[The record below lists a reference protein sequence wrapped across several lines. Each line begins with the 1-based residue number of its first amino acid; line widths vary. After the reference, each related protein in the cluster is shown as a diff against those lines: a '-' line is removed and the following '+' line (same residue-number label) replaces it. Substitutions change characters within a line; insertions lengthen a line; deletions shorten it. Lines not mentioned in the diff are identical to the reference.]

1 MTSLYRAPPDP
12 EVQGGEEPERSE
24 VRFPEQTRKHL
35 LVLRLTSFDPEGD
48 IAVRKLVRQ
57 RQERPKVPLRSVGEV
72 CHRMRRP
79 RT

>member
-24 VRFPEQTRKHL
+24 VRFREQTRKHL

-57 RQERPKVPLRSVGEV
+57 RLERPKSLRSVGEV